1 MGSAVPGAYID
12 WQDTSMEGYRHI
24 LGKKVGIL
32 RQQVFEG
39 IMARC
44 DEYLEPGVTRDELFQ
59 EDPFRQWKWG
69 TFTARV
75 WELLEA
81 KPPVL
86 YEGPDRRRSE
96 STGVTGYVLRIRP
109 LLAGRR

>member
-1 MGSAVPGAYID
+1 MAAID
-12 WQDTSMEGYRHI
+12 WQDTSMDGYRHI
-24 LGKKVGIL
+24 LSKKKDGVL

-44 DEYLEPGVTRDELFQ
+44 DEYLEPGVTRDELSRA
-59 EDPFRQWKWG
+59 EPYREWKWG
-69 TFTARV
+69 TFTGRI

-96 STGVTGYVLRIRP
+96 VTGATGWVLRVRP
-109 LLAGRR
+109 KP